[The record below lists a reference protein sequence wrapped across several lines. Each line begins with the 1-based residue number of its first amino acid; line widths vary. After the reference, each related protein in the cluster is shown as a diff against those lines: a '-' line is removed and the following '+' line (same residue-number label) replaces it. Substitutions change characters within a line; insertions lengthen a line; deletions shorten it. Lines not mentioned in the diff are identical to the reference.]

1 MWVFAQR
8 PFKYC
13 TQRRRAKAELP
24 AESTPIVQLPEP
36 PSWWTK
42 LKLVRQRERERRC
55 WRKTTSTRAVQKCTT
70 RFVPEL
76 PPEEQGGVGGHA
88 RAFRDVVRVTLPLEP
103 IRIPPVQR
111 QLASRKLMVLV
122 GRTLHQTWR
131 ARRRDLAFTPVL
143 CSIACMPF
151 ADDSG
156 KPMPTPTWQDSSWPF
171 HLHGDLIP
179 PAPLDFFFEH
189 HARSPFIPRHRYCY
203 HPSQILLRNVILD
216 LNKIII
222 RRPYDHFKRINCLN
236 IWWRLYVNLVVI
248 IGRGYSLVYCL
259 FPIRFCKRKWRIYT
273 WLIIE
278 ISEYQV
284 QQGAQGG

>member
-42 LKLVRQRERERRC
+42 LKLVRQRERDGADGRR
-55 WRKTTSTRAVQKCTT
+55 RRRVQCKSALLGSFQSF
-70 RFVPEL
+70 RQKSKGSRWPW
-76 PPEEQGGVGGHA
+76 